1 MDHCQHCP
9 DHNRATDPDY
19 KHIPWAN
26 IAGAFINLWG
36 GFFIAFTVLG
46 RRLLRGFSIVTVDV
60 VHHDIKTEQL

>member
-46 RRLLRGFSIVTVDV
+46 RRCLRRLRLLN
-60 VHHDIKTEQL
+60 HDIKTEQL

>member
-1 MDHCQHCP
+1 MDNCQHCP
-9 DHNRATDPDY
+9 EHNRATDPDY

-46 RRLLRGFSIVTVDV
+46 RRLLQRYTLTIPGYTYINV
-60 VHHDIKTEQL
+60 KTE

>member
-1 MDHCQHCP
+1 MAMDHCQHCP

-46 RRLLRGFSIVTVDV
+46 RRCLRRLRLLN
-60 VHHDIKTEQL
+60 HDIKTEQL